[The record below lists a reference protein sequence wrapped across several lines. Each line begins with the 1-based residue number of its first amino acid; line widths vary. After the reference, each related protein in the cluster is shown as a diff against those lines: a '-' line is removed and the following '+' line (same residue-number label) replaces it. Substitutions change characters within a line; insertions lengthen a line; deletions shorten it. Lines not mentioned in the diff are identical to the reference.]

1 MSVTKLQLNNG
12 SAPEPA
18 ATNDITLRE
27 FAGGPLSQQE
37 AEYNFINLTD
47 RINLLIDQSNT
58 NESET
63 DTEITNLTNAVN
75 TNTANIASNQ
85 TGVTNLG
92 TRMTAAENSV
102 TQLDTLTGKPAD
114 YDDNAS
120 YAVGDRVLYNGVF
133 YKCIQA
139 SQGNNPDTATLFWE
153 ADKTLLEQLD
163 ANKAY
168 TDTQI
173 TTLTGTVNALN
184 VPSLSFDSAT
194 NTLTI
199 TQQ

>member
-12 SAPEPA
+12 TAPEPA

-47 RINLLIDQSNT
+47 RINRLIDQSNT
-58 NESET
+58 DESQT

-75 TNTANIASNQ
+75 TNTANIASSQ

-92 TRMTAAENSV
+92 TRVTAVENSV

-153 ADKTLLEQLD
+153 RENGFNARMDGIDTLISTGI
-163 ANKAY
+163 ANLA
-168 TDTQI
+168 TRIDDLVI
-173 TTLTGTVNALN
+173 
-184 VPSLSFDSAT
+184 PSLSYNAGT
-194 NTLTI
+194 KTLTI
-199 TQQ
+199 TQ